1 MGSPPTR
8 DRMPEA
14 VAPGRAAGSGA
25 GISPSGNGMV
35 IRERPALHR
44 GLSVGMMH
52 LAPDG
57 RILEW
62 NDEAA
67 RLVGRSTGEGL
78 TGQPVAE
85 VAPHLV
91 LPATDGPRPARSEWA
106 TPDGCRS
113 AVGHCR
119 RLCDGSV
126 VVTLQDVTTTRE
138 LEDQLAEA
146 QKMESLGLLT
156 GGIAHDFRNLLTV
169 VQANAAL
176 LLDETDPDH
185 PFRSQLEEMHRA
197 AERGGELVAQ
207 LMAHARPG
215 EGEVQTVDLREVVRA
230 IRPMVDQ
237 LVGDDVAVVVEEAEE
252 PLGVVAAPVRLE
264 QVILNLVTNARDAMP
279 RGGTLV
285 LSTGSWDPPDR
296 VRRERPGLPPGRLA
310 RLSVRDT
317 GIGIPPGTLARIF
330 QPFFTTKAP
339 NRGTGLGLPSV
350 ARIVESGGGWVAVE
364 SEPGLGSTF
373 HVHLPRVELCAPER
387 EPVAEGADGHT
398 HRPSSDAT
406 SGGEAE
412 AEPPTVLIVEDEPA
426 IRSVLRQILERGG
439 IRVLSAASGEE
450 AVQLAVEFRGRL
462 DALLADL
469 NLPGMDGTE
478 IGRAVRDL
486 HPGVQVTIMSGYGP
500 DAVEEELLEGL
511 EADFLQK
518 PFDPESLVG
527 LVRSMSARGV
537 ESPTSAAGTSTEG
550 P

>member
-1 MGSPPTR
+1 
-8 DRMPEA
+8 
-14 VAPGRAAGSGA
+14 V
-25 GISPSGNGMV
+25 
-35 IRERPALHR
+35 
-44 GLSVGMMH
+44 
-52 LAPDG
+52 
-57 RILEW
+57 
-62 NDEAA
+62 
-67 RLVGRSTGEGL
+67 
-78 TGQPVAE
+78 
-85 VAPHLV
+85 
-91 LPATDGPRPARSEWA
+91 
-106 TPDGCRS
+106 
-113 AVGHCR
+113 VGHCR

-126 VVTLQDVTTTRE
+126 VVTLQDVTSTRE

-156 GGIAHDFRNLLTV
+156 GGLAHDFRNLLTV

-176 LLDETDPDH
+176 LLEEADPGH

-215 EGEVQTVDLREVVRA
+215 EREVQAVDLREVVRA
-230 IRPMVDQ
+230 IRPMVDR
-237 LVGDDVAVVVEEAEE
+237 LVGDDVAVVVEEADE

-296 VRRERPGLPPGRLA
+296 VRRERPGLPSGRLA

-317 GIGIPPGTLARIF
+317 GTGIPPATLARIF
-330 QPFFTTKAP
+330 QPFFTTKSP
-339 NRGTGLGLPSV
+339 SRGTGLGLPSV
-350 ARIVESGGGWVAVE
+350 VRIVESGGGWVAAE

-373 HVHLPRVELCAPER
+373 HVNLPRAELCAPDA
-387 EPVAEGADGHT
+387 EPPSTGEAVHTGRASADASSDGGGPEGGDAEGE
-398 HRPSSDAT
+398 DAE
-406 SGGEAE
+406 G
-412 AEPPTVLIVEDEPA
+412 EPPTVLIVEDEPA

-450 AVQLAVEFRGRL
+450 AVQLAVDFTGRV
-462 DALLADL
+462 DALLTDL

-478 IGRAVRDL
+478 IGRAVREL
-486 HPGVQVTIMSGYGP
+486 HPGVRVTIMSGYGP
-500 DAVEEELLEGL
+500 DAVEQELLEGL

-527 LVRSMSARGV
+527 LVRSMSAGRG
-537 ESPTSAAGTSTEG
+537 AAPAPPAGASTG
-550 P
+550 VR